1 MSNCPGL
8 TPRDIDDLTLPE
20 IACILEVG
28 AKEQG
33 QGGDLQSMIRAEMQ
47 RTGHLTPLER
57 IQMAR
62 EGF

>member
-8 TPRDIDDLTLPE
+8 TPRTIDELTLPE

-33 QGGDLQSMIRAEMQ
+33 QSGDLQSMIAAELK

-57 IQMAR
+57 IQLGR